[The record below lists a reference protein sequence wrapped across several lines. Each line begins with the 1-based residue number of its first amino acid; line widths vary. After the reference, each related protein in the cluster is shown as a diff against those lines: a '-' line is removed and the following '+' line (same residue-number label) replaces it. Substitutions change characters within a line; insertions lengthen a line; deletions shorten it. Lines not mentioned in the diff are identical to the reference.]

1 MTSGALPFLVQV
13 AGVVVGKGFRFGY
26 KASGDTQS
34 LLSLG
39 RQYGLRV
46 SVVDLVAETG
56 TLKVWRQLCISPTQH
71 VLPALALFM
80 A

>member
-1 MTSGALPFLVQV
+1 MQV

-26 KASGDTQS
+26 KALGDTQS

-39 RQYGLRV
+39 QHYGLGV

-56 TLKVWRQLCISPTQH
+56 KLKVRHQPRMLPTPDESASSTATYH
-71 VLPALALFM
+71 LF